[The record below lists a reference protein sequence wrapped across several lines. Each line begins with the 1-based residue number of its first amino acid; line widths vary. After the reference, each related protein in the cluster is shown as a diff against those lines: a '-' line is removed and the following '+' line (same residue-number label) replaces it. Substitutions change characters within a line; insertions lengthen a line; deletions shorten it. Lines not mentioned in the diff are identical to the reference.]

1 MRFKDHMSMFGTAL
15 AIGFAISAVFYFIW
29 SDAYLSTNNSFWF
42 SWFGTTI
49 LSIPVG
55 YSIVKKSS
63 TCPSCDKSFVMSE
76 NGQTDIENFLKYKNE
91 SVTENG
97 VTRNKNVP
105 YNVRRY
111 YQHMKCDSCGHTYKY
126 EAKSESKA

>member
-1 MRFKDHMSMFGTAL
+1 MRIKDYLTMFGISIM
-15 AIGFAISAVFYFIW
+15 IGFSLSVVFYFIW
-29 SDAYLSTNNSFWF
+29 SDAYDSMSNSFWL
-42 SWFGTTI
+42 SWFGTAV

-55 YSIVKKSS
+55 YFEAKGAS
-63 TCPSCDKSFVMSE
+63 TCSSCKKSFVMSE
-76 NGQTDIENFLKYKNE
+76 DGQTDIENFVKYKNE

-111 YQHMKCDSCGHTYKY
+111 YQHMRCDNCNHTYQY
-126 EAKSESKA
+126 ETRSESEA